1 MERPIIEID
10 EEKCD
15 GCGQCVLDCAEGALA
30 VVNGK
35 ARLIRDSY
43 CDGLGACLNCP
54 RGALRI
60 VMREAE
66 AFDEAAAL
74 AAKAARDGQA
84 RPQGCPGSRPRT
96 FAAPGNIAAAPAL
109 TPLFSAADND
119 IPDSL
124 RARTPSWP
132 IQLRLLPPQ
141 APFLSG
147 AHVLLAAQ
155 CSGFV
160 LPAADL
166 LELDGRCL
174 AGSFGGLEALA
185 LLKLE
190 DAGKDDGREGLDGV
204 VVAKHAVVVAL
215 TRVAHLVLGVLERGL
230 ELRKVGVRLKI
241 GVSLGHGEELAQ
253 RTGQHVVRF
262 HLGLGCGGTHGGVA
276 RVDHGGKRVLLV
288 FGVALDGLDQVR
300 DQVVA
305 ALQLRV
311 DVLPGVINA
320 IALGDHVVVDAG
332 DGADNHNDN
341 NDTDD
346 DGNHGVS
353 VSNGRGVFRRLPL
366 V

>member
-1 MERPIIEID
+1 MHIAD
-10 EEKCD
+10 S
-15 GCGQCVLDCAEGALA
+15 GCVA
-30 VVNGK
+30 N
-35 ARLIRDSY
+35 
-43 CDGLGACLNCP
+43 
-54 RGALRI
+54 
-60 VMREAE
+60 
-66 AFDEAAAL
+66 
-74 AAKAARDGQA
+74 
-84 RPQGCPGSRPRT
+84 
-96 FAAPGNIAAAPAL
+96 
-109 TPLFSAADND
+109 
-119 IPDSL
+119 
-124 RARTPSWP
+124 
-132 IQLRLLPPQ
+132 
-141 APFLSG
+141 
-147 AHVLLAAQ
+147 
-155 CSGFV
+155 
-160 LPAADL
+160 L

-174 AGSFGGLEALA
+174 AGSFGCLKALA

-190 DAGKDDGREGLDGV
+190 DAGKDDGRERLDGV

-215 TRVAHLVLGVLERGL
+215 ARVAHLVLGVFERGL

-241 GVSLGHGEELAQ
+241 GVSLGHSEELAQ
-253 RTGQHVVRF
+253 GAGQHVVGF
-262 HLGLGCGGTHGGVA
+262 HLGFGRGGAHGGVA

-288 FGVALDGLDQVR
+288 FSVALDGLDQVG